1 MGTVTITML
10 RITKREQ
17 SAFLQMA
24 EQHFRELN
32 PDFVPQQDWKEHYFE
47 RVSSNPR
54 VFADWVL
61 ADGKRVGFVLYGL
74 EEHRF
79 LPRLTGMIYELY
91 ILPEFRR
98 MGIAKECARHA
109 ISQLQT
115 YSPSKIQLEVMD
127 GNKAAEAL
135 WRSLGFERV
144 SSRLV
149 LKSVAN

>member
-1 MGTVTITML
+1 MQPVTVSLL
-10 RITKREQ
+10 RITKSDR
-17 SAFLQMA
+17 SPFLQMA
-24 EQHFRELN
+24 EQHFRDLN
-32 PDFVPQQDWKEHYFE
+32 PNFVPHQDWKENYFE
-47 RVSSNPR
+47 RVSENPR

-61 ADGKRVGFVLYGL
+61 ADGKRAGFVLFGL

-98 MGIAKECARHA
+98 MGIAKDCARKA
-109 ISQLQT
+109 IRQLQDH
-115 YSPSKIQLEVMD
+115 SPSKIQLEVMD

-135 WRSLGFERV
+135 WHSLGFERV

-149 LKSVAN
+149 LKTRR